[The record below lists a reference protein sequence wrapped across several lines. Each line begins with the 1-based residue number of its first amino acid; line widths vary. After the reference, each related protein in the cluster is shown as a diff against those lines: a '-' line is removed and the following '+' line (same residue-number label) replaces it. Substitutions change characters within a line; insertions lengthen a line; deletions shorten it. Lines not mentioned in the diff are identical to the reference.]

1 MRVTGHYI
9 LAGLS
14 MIFLA
19 FFVYSGVLRPLFK
32 QFLPLPLIPGDVG
45 LLTILMMCFSICHA
59 WYSIGWKHTTIFFII
74 TMSVSWIYEEI
85 GVETGQIFGIYHY
98 TDVLGAKFGHVP
110 IIIPLA
116 WFMMIYPSYVIA
128 NYITSSRY
136 GRENSTILQIV
147 LLSLLSA
154 SVMTAWDFVVDP
166 FLSGP
171 TQKAWV
177 WENGGPYFGIPL
189 QNFAGWLLT
198 TFTIYLF
205 FRLFEHK
212 FHFHIKYEIPTSVVL
227 LPMMAYG
234 FMMLSN
240 VIPGEPPELQFIG
253 PVIMGIPIVMAL
265 GGLWKNKN
273 RDKIENSAPGKN

>member
-1 MRVTGHYI
+1 M
-9 LAGLS
+9 L
-14 MIFLA
+14 LA
-19 FFVYSGVLRPLFK
+19 FFVYSGIIRPLFK

-85 GVETGQIFGIYHY
+85 GVETGQIFGAYHY

-136 GRENSTILQIV
+136 GRKYSTILPIV

-154 SVMTAWDFVVDP
+154 IVMTTWDFIVDP

-171 TQKAWV
+171 TQKAWI

-198 TFTIYLF
+198 TFTIYLS

-212 FHFHIKYEIPTSVVL
+212 FQFHIKDKIPIGVAL
-227 LPMMAYG
+227 LPVMAYG

-240 VIPGEPPELQFIG
+240 VIPREPPELQFIG

-265 GGLWKNKN
+265 VGFWKNKSRN
-273 RDKIENSAPGKN
+273 KIENSTS